1 MEGLPLAQ
9 ERSTT
14 ADRHEHCSAVHMG
27 PRPLSRKPNVL
38 AVDDK
43 RANLLALEA
52 TLSSD
57 CNLLVA
63 HSGPEAIALVEQRPE
78 GIDLILMD
86 VQMPDMD
93 GFETA
98 RRIKRLPGGEDT
110 PIIFITA
117 VFREDPFI
125 KQGYEAGGIDYFT
138 KPFDPDVLRM
148 KIAVYAS
155 YKLQDE
161 LLKQRERSVKESEE
175 LLRVGHKL
183 SLVLEG
189 LPIGVLIAD
198 VEGRICQTTE
208 QVTRILGSTVSAQ
221 TDSYGEIL
229 GWWDASGRMLK
240 DSTGPLARAIRDG
253 ETSRSE
259 AIPIRCVD
267 GSSKTIL
274 ISASPLRGLDAKIV
288 GAVVLLQDMTE
299 SKKIIEEEL
308 QQRIAKLISLG
319 VELEEATPH

>member
-1 MEGLPLAQ
+1 MP
-9 ERSTT
+9 S
-14 ADRHEHCSAVHMG
+14 
-27 PRPLSRKPNVL
+27 RPLSRKPNVL

-52 TLSSD
+52 TLSSE

-63 HSGPEAIALVEQRPE
+63 YSGSEAIALVGQRP
-78 GIDLILMD
+78 GSIDLILMD

-98 RRIKRLPGGEDT
+98 KRIKRLPGGEDL

-138 KPFDPDVLRM
+138 KPFDPDILKL

-155 YKLQDE
+155 YKLHDE
-161 LLKQRERSVKESEE
+161 LLQQRERSVKESEE
-175 LLRVGHKL
+175 LLRVGRKL
-183 SLVLEG
+183 SLVLEA

-198 VEGRICQTTE
+198 VEGRICQSTE
-208 QVTRILGSTVSAQ
+208 QVARILGSTVPAL

-229 GWWDASGRMLK
+229 GWWDATGRMIK
-240 DSTGPLARAIRDG
+240 DGTGPLARAIRDG

-259 AIPIRCVD
+259 AIAIRCVD
-267 GSSKTIL
+267 GTSKSIL
-274 ISASPLRGLDAKIV
+274 ISASPLRGLDGKIV
-288 GAVVLLQDMTE
+288 GAVVLLQDLTE

-308 QQRIAKLISLG
+308 QQRVAKLISLG
-319 VELEEATPH
+319 VQLEEVAPRLSG

>member
-1 MEGLPLAQ
+1 MA
-9 ERSTT
+9 
-14 ADRHEHCSAVHMG
+14 
-27 PRPLSRKPNVL
+27 PRPLLRKPNVL

-52 TLSSD
+52 TLGSD
-57 CNLLVA
+57 YNLLLA
-63 HSGPEAIALVEQRPE
+63 HSGQEAIDLLTRRPE
-78 GIDLILMD
+78 SVDLILMD

-98 RRIKRLPGGEDT
+98 KRIKRLGGCEDI
-110 PIIFITA
+110 PIIFVTA

-125 KQGYEAGGIDYFT
+125 KQGYESGGIDYFT
-138 KPFDPDVLRM
+138 KPFDPDVLKM

-155 YKLQDE
+155 YKLHDE
-161 LLKQRERSVKESEE
+161 LLRQRERNVKESEE
-175 LLRVGHKL
+175 LLRVGRKL
-183 SLVLEG
+183 SSVLES

-208 QVTRILGSTVSAQ
+208 QVARILGSVVPAE

-240 DSTGPLARAIRDG
+240 GGTGPLIRAVRDG

-259 AIPIRCVD
+259 SIPIRCVD
-267 GSSKTIL
+267 GTQKTIL
-274 ISASPLRGLDAKIV
+274 ISASPLRGLDGKIV
-288 GAVVLLQDMTE
+288 GAVVLLQDLTE

-308 QQRIAKLISLG
+308 QQRVAKFISLG
-319 VELEEATPH
+319 VELEETTPH

>member
-1 MEGLPLAQ
+1 
-9 ERSTT
+9 
-14 ADRHEHCSAVHMG
+14 
-27 PRPLSRKPNVL
+27 VL

-52 TLSSD
+52 TLGSAF
-57 CNLLVA
+57 NLILA
-63 HSGPEAIALVEQRPE
+63 HSGTEAISLAEKRPEA
-78 GIDLILMD
+78 IDLILMD

-98 RRIKRLPGGEDT
+98 TRIKQIPGCEDL

-117 VFREDPFI
+117 VFREDPFVRR
-125 KQGYEAGGIDYFT
+125 GYEAGGIDYFT
-138 KPFDPDVLRM
+138 KPFDPDILKM

-161 LLKQRERSVKESEE
+161 LLKQRERSIKESEE

-198 VEGRICQTTE
+198 VEGGICQTTE
-208 QVTRILGSTVSAQ
+208 QVARILGSVIPAES
-221 TDSYGEIL
+221 DSYGEIL
-229 GWWDASGRMLK
+229 GWWDATGRMIK
-240 DSTGPLARAIRDG
+240 SSSGPLARAIRDG
-253 ETSRSE
+253 ETSHSQPLR
-259 AIPIRCVD
+259 IKCID
-267 GSSKTIL
+267 GTDKTIL

-288 GAVVLLQDMTE
+288 GAVVLLQDLTE
-299 SKKIIEEEL
+299 SKKLIEEEL
-308 QQRIAKLISLG
+308 QQRIAKLISIG
-319 VELEEATPH
+319 VELEESTVR

>member
-1 MEGLPLAQ
+1 M
-9 ERSTT
+9 
-14 ADRHEHCSAVHMG
+14 
-27 PRPLSRKPNVL
+27 L

-52 TLSSD
+52 TLGTGY
-57 CNLLVA
+57 NLLLA
-63 HSGPEAIALVEQRPE
+63 HSGREALAMLEKRPDS
-78 GIDLILMD
+78 IDLILMD

-98 RRIKRLPGGEDT
+98 KRVKQLAGCEDI

-117 VFREDPFI
+117 VFREDPFVR
-125 KQGYEAGGIDYFT
+125 QGYEAGGIDYFT
-138 KPFDPDVLRM
+138 KPFDPDILKL
-148 KIAVYAS
+148 KINVYAS
-155 YKLQDE
+155 YRLQDE
-161 LLKQRERSVKESEE
+161 LLRQRERNVKESEE

-183 SLVLEG
+183 SLVLEA

-208 QVTRILGSTVSAQ
+208 QVARILGSIVPAES
-221 TDSYGEIL
+221 DSYGEIL

-240 DSTGPLARAIRDG
+240 GGTGPLVRAVRDG

-259 AIPIRCVD
+259 SIPIRCVD
-267 GSSKTIL
+267 GTQKTIL
-274 ISASPLRGLDAKIV
+274 ISASPLRGLDGKIV
-288 GAVVLLQDMTE
+288 GAVVLLQDLTE

-308 QQRIAKLISLG
+308 QQRVAKLISLG
-319 VELEEATPH
+319 VELEETAPH

>member
-1 MEGLPLAQ
+1 MPA
-9 ERSTT
+9 R
-14 ADRHEHCSAVHMG
+14 A
-27 PRPLSRKPNVL
+27 LSRKPNVL

-52 TLSSD
+52 TLAEA
-57 CNLLVA
+57 CNVLLA
-63 HSGPEAIALVEQRPE
+63 HSGREAVALFEQRPE
-78 GIDLILMD
+78 SIDLILMD

-98 RRIKRLPGGEDT
+98 KRIKQLPGGQDV

-117 VFREDPFI
+117 VFREDPYV

-138 KPFDPDVLRM
+138 KPFDPDILKL

-161 LLKQRERSVKESEE
+161 LLKQRERAVKESEE
-175 LLRVGHKL
+175 LLRVGRKL
-183 SLVLEG
+183 ALVLEA

-198 VEGRICQTTE
+198 GEGRICQTTE
-208 QVTRILGSTVSAQ
+208 QVGRILGSVAPAE

-240 DSTGPLARAIRDG
+240 RGTGALARAIRDG

-259 AIPIRCVD
+259 VMRIRCVD
-267 GSSKTIL
+267 GNTKSIL
-274 ISASPLRGLDAKIV
+274 ISASPLRGLDARIL
-288 GAVVLLQDMTE
+288 GAVVLLQDLTE
-299 SKKIIEEEL
+299 SKRIIEEEL
-308 QQRIAKLISLG
+308 QQRVARLISLG
-319 VELEEATPH
+319 VQLEESAPH